1 MQVEGVVVDIPL
13 DADSREEE
21 DLSGFLVRFQGRSSS
36 GYLGVWKGKDDAHG
50 RPVSEWHRTDTETM
64 L

>member
-1 MQVEGVVVDIPL
+1 MRVQGVLFDIPL

-21 DLSGFLVRFQGRSSS
+21 DLSGFLVRFKRGSSS
-36 GYLGVWKGKDDAHG
+36 RDLGVWKGKDDAHG
-50 RPVSEWHRTDTETM
+50 RPVSEWHRTNTETM